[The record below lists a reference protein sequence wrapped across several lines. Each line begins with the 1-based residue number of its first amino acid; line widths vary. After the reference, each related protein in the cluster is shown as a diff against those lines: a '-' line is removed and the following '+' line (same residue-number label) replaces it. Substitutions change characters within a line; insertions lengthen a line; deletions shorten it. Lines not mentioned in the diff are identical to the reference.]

1 MAQQDTRQQQAA
13 LRQNQAAKAVRE
25 RFPEGTRVVART
37 GGMGGTV
44 TRHVPALTSQG
55 GHLVVEWDN
64 GQTGRVQPV
73 EVLVVFDIDQ
83 IQAFEGHVVTIST
96 RDASLTGVVQDVG
109 AWKWHDSFWIAT
121 GPGEGELLLPREVIS
136 LVDHGV
142 DVICPACERGEHQ
155 QCDGSAWGHSPTSS
169 PTTRCNCSH

>member
-13 LRQNQAAKAVRE
+13 LRQNQAARAVRE

-73 EVLVVFDIDQ
+73 EVLVDTCG
-83 IQAFEGHVVTIST
+83 AYYGTGHGTAVCK
-96 RDASLTGVVQDVG
+96 R
-109 AWKWHDSFWIAT
+109 
-121 GPGEGELLLPREVIS
+121 
-136 LVDHGV
+136 
-142 DVICPACERGEHQ
+142 PAGHLAVSE
-155 QCDGSAWGHSPTSS
+155 DGIGHSPIAE
-169 PTTRCNCSH
+169 H